1 MKPIAYPIYSLLRV
15 LQIQGN
21 KIFTIEAINFIS
33 APHLSDLD
41 ISSNFL
47 TSAKPLAKTMWPILA
62 KINVSSNSFAHID
75 FGRIKLEKFIGSCIC
90 EK

>member
-1 MKPIAYPIYSLLRV
+1 LRV
-15 LQIQGN
+15 LHIQGN
-21 KIFTIEAINFIS
+21 KIFTIEALDFIR

-47 TSAKPLAKTMWPILA
+47 TSVKPLAKTMWPILA
-62 KINVSSNSFAHID
+62 NINVSSNSFSHID
-75 FGRIKLEKFIGSCIC
+75 FGRIKLEAFIESCIC